1 MEIWGKGLD
10 ILDSF
15 LISPWKHPQVGTGS
29 WRTCRWQGPPR
40 LFQVRSCIPRRGPSR
55 CSSSTR
61 RRLRGSGSSCWS
73 RGFLEGAT
81 QLLYTG
87 QNIVQTKVSAATLA
101 ALWDWT
107 VQEKIWFALFLDLKS
122 ILFPL
127 ARVTIWHPRQKPDV
141 PDDFLSAGPRV
152 QNKCRFAGDGK
163 VLEYKPAWHT
173 EGATDLDFVLHI
185 FSPTCSM
192 KFILYFWLNVQ
203 LNKWTP

>member
-73 RGFLEGAT
+73 QGFLEGAT

-87 QNIVQTKVSAATLA
+87 QNIVQTKVSAASETELSKRKFD
-101 ALWDWT
+101 LPSFWILKVFCFHWPEWPFGPRGKNQMCQMT
-107 VQEKIWFALFLDLKS
+107 FCLQGHVFKINAGLLVMAKFLNTNQPDTQKEQQIW
-122 ILFPL
+122 ILYYTSSL
-127 ARVTIWHPRQKPDV
+127 
-141 PDDFLSAGPRV
+141 PRV
-152 QNKCRFAGDGK
+152 QWNSFYISD
-163 VLEYKPAWHT
+163 
-173 EGATDLDFVLHI
+173 
-185 FSPTCSM
+185 
-192 KFILYFWLNVQ
+192 
-203 LNKWTP
+203 